1 MPCDPWQSP
10 QAGASLEPS
19 FITRFPWNDLSYIL
33 NSEEWQSLHA
43 VSLACSYQPWVSSGV
58 CSRASNPAWQEVQSM
73 RECMESCQASWS
85 TVRVFSTPLTSMVPR
100 SGLEWHSRQRS
111 VLPVG
116 MVNVTARGR
125 RRGDQQQA
133 DRGQRDEDG
142 VTRAHCV
149 ITCVLTPSAA
159 WQSTHICV
167 GWQTRHD
174 RMPLAATGA
183 CDVAQSAGWSTV

>member
-1 MPCDPWQSP
+1 MPCEPWQSP

-19 FITRFPWNDLSYIL
+19 FMTRFPWNDLSYIL

-73 RECMESCQASWS
+73 RECIGA
-85 TVRVFSTPLTSMVPR
+85 VPGVLVDR
-100 SGLEWHSRQRS
+100 EALLDAVDLDGAEVGLGVALEAA
-111 VLPVG
+111 VG
-116 MVNVTARGR
+116 LARRDGERDGGGR

-133 DRGQRDEDG
+133 DRGERDEDG

-159 WQSTHICV
+159 WQSSHICV
-167 GWQTRHD
+167 G
-174 RMPLAATGA
+174 
-183 CDVAQSAGWSTV
+183 